1 MSSHQTSLWK
11 RSQKNKLRQEEQW
24 LEYFCIVGLLLASL
38 LLFSINLGSLPLL
51 DGDEATIAQVAKE
64 IWQAPEHS
72 WRWLFPTLWEKP
84 YLNQPP
90 LIHNLIAWV
99 YAIAGISEWTV
110 RFPCALLTAISVILL
125 YGIGREIFV
134 ARIPALFS
142 ALVYLTLLPIV
153 HYGRLAVLDGPLL
166 CFELLTFWSILRA
179 RRDLRW
185 TLIAGISFS
194 LISLTQGI
202 TGLLVG
208 LIVLIFLAWDT
219 PRLITSVYLW
229 SGIILGSIPVLFWYV
244 AQWHYYQELLF
255 DWSSIIQSWARIW
268 SVVEGNPKFFGYYL
282 IEILKFTWPWL
293 IFAIY
298 GWKLAWENR
307 HWGWAKLILVWSGVY
322 FVAISL
328 MVTKL
333 PWYILPFYPALALA
347 GGIKLYQIY
356 NLPSYTVYP
365 RPFVVVL
372 SLLAFIASGTGI
384 YLIWQDDLELSLL
397 LICASVAITLTI
409 TALLIAKRDV
419 QFIFLLFWGTYISLF
434 LLVSSSHW
442 LWELNQAYP
451 VKPVAQIIKQYVPK
465 DRIVYTSFSY
475 NRSSLD
481 FYSEHQV
488 VAVPQEQLQQYWQE
502 SSNSYLLIDR
512 STLKYVPI
520 AKQNLIPV
528 INNHSVDWFLAIKN
542 IK

>member
-1 MSSHQTSLWK
+1 
-11 RSQKNKLRQEEQW
+11 
-24 LEYFCIVGLLLASL
+24 
-38 LLFSINLGSLPLL
+38 
-51 DGDEATIAQVAKE
+51 
-64 IWQAPEHS
+64 
-72 WRWLFPTLWEKP
+72 
-84 YLNQPP
+84 
-90 LIHNLIAWV
+90 
-99 YAIAGISEWTV
+99 V
-110 RFPCALLTAISVILL
+110 RFPCALLTSVSVILL
-125 YGIGREIFV
+125 YSIGREIFV

-255 DWSSIIQSWARIW
+255 DWSSIIQSWAIIW
-268 SVVEGNPKFFGYYL
+268 SVVEGNPKFFGYYF

-328 MVTKL
+328 MATKL
-333 PWYILPFYPALALA
+333 PWYILPIYPALALA

-475 NRSSLD
+475 NRSSLN

-488 VAVPQEQLQQYWQE
+488 IAVPQEQLRQYWQNL
-502 SSNSYLLIDR
+502 SDSYLLIDH
-512 STLKYVPI
+512 STLKHLAI
-520 AKQNLIPV
+520 SKQHYIPV
-528 INNHSVDWFLAIKN
+528 INDQSVDWFLAIKN
-542 IK
+542 NQ

>member
-11 RSQKNKLRQEEQW
+11 RSQNKLRQEEQW

-51 DGDEATIAQVAKE
+51 DGDESTIAQVAKE
-64 IWQAPEHS
+64 IWQAPENS
-72 WRWLFPTLWEKP
+72 WRWLFPTLWNQP

-90 LIHNLIAWV
+90 LIHNLIAGV
-99 YAIAGISEWTV
+99 YAIAGINEWTV

-142 ALVYLTLLPIV
+142 ALIYLTLLPIV

-166 CFELLTFWSILRA
+166 CFQLLTFWSILRA

-185 TLIAGISFS
+185 TFIAGISFS
-194 LISLTQGI
+194 LICLTQGI
-202 TGLLVG
+202 IGLLVG

-219 PRLITSVYLW
+219 PRLITSIYLW

-244 AQWHYYQELLF
+244 AQWHYYQDLVF
-255 DWSSIIQSWARIW
+255 DWKSIIQSWARIW
-268 SVVEGNPKFFGYYL
+268 SVVESNPKFPGYYFV
-282 IEILKFTWPWL
+282 EILKFTWPWL

-328 MVTKL
+328 MATKL
-333 PWYILPFYPALALA
+333 PWYILPIYPALALA
-347 GGIKLYQIY
+347 AGIKLYQIY
-356 NLPSYTVYP
+356 NLPSYIVYP
-365 RPFVVVL
+365 RPLIVVL
-372 SLLAFIASGTGI
+372 SLFAFIASGTGI
-384 YLIWQDDLELSLL
+384 YVIWQEKLELSLL
-397 LICASVAITLTI
+397 LICASVAITMTV
-409 TALLIAKRDV
+409 TALLIAKREV

-465 DRIVYTSFSY
+465 NQIVYTSFSY
-475 NRSSLD
+475 NRSSLN
-481 FYSEHQV
+481 FYSERQV
-488 VAVPQEQLQQYWQE
+488 VAVTQNQLQQYWQE
-502 SSNSYLLIDR
+502 LANSYMLIDH
-512 STLKYVPI
+512 STLEYLSIP
-520 AKQNLIPV
+520 KQNLVPV
-528 INNHSVDWFLAIKN
+528 INDQSVDWFLAIKN
-542 IK
+542 LK

>member
-38 LLFSINLGSLPLL
+38 LLFSTNLGSLPLL

-64 IWQAPEHS
+64 IWQAPEDS

-90 LIHNLIAWV
+90 LIPNLIAGV
-99 YAIAGISEWTV
+99 YAIAGINEWTV
-110 RFPCALLTAISVILL
+110 RFPCALLTSVSVILL
-125 YGIGREIFV
+125 YSIGREIFV

-328 MVTKL
+328 MATKL
-333 PWYILPFYPALALA
+333 PWYILPIYPALALA

-365 RPFVVVL
+365 RPFVLVL

-451 VKPVAQIIKQYVPK
+451 VKPVAEIIKQYVPK
-465 DRIVYTSFSY
+465 EQIVYTSFSY
-475 NRSSLD
+475 NRSSLN

-488 VAVPQEQLQQYWQE
+488 IAVPQEQLRQYWQNL
-502 SSNSYLLIDR
+502 SDSYLLIDH
-512 STLKYVPI
+512 STLKHLAI
-520 AKQNLIPV
+520 SKQHYIPV
-528 INNHSVDWFLAIKN
+528 INDQSVDWFLAIKN
-542 IK
+542 NQ